1 MRTTP
6 WWRDQDQEVIEMR
19 KKRSNPF
26 GIDDDW
32 FKGFFGD
39 SFENWDDVFEQVRNM
54 MEGGDMA
61 PGNVKHY
68 GYSMTIGPDGVP
80 RVKEWG
86 NHRPKEGGPRIQR
99 SCGTGSCDTADCDP
113 DYAEAPGPKLPFP
126 YNPEPNR
133 PRPGPT
139 NIRAK
144 NDLFYE
150 ITETEDGLNV
160 YIELP
165 GVKKEDIE
173 LEVYDDRVLH
183 LKISGE
189 KKIDR
194 VINLPQVVDPD
205 SVKAKANN
213 GILEV
218 TVKTKDD
225 RKKEG
230 KKIDIE

>member
-1 MRTTP
+1 MR
-6 WWRDQDQEVIEMR
+6 R
-19 KKRSNPF
+19 KRFNPF

-39 SFENWDDVFEQVRNM
+39 SFGDLDDIFDSVRDM
-54 MEGGDMA
+54 MEGGDQA
-61 PGNVKHY
+61 PRNVRHY

-80 RVKEWG
+80 KVKEWG
-86 NHRPKEGGPRIQR
+86 NHRPKEGRPRVHGSCSR
-99 SCGTGSCDTADCDP
+99 GTCGTSDCDP

-126 YNPEPNR
+126 YNPEPSG
-133 PRPGPT
+133 PGPGPAIT
-139 NIRAK
+139 RARD
-144 NDLFYE
+144 DLFYE
-150 ITETEDGLNV
+150 INETEEGLSV

-165 GVKKEDIE
+165 GVDKKDIE

-183 LKISGE
+183 LKVSGE
-189 KKIDR
+189 KMIDR
-194 VINLPQVVDPD
+194 VVQLPRIVDPD

-218 TVKTKDD
+218 TVRTKEE
-225 RKKEG
+225 RPKEG